1 METQGPETHCRD
13 ERSTTP
19 LGRTK
24 FSESPS
30 REETEK
36 VSAFPFVVIAA
47 AVIIIVFKYQLRKLF
62 LRVGLPFGLYIP
74 QPVKLWLLTMDAQL
88 QYQGSPCRIYDE
100 KSGIKAGLF

>member
-1 METQGPETHCRD
+1 METQGPESHCRD

-36 VSAFPFVVIAA
+36 VSVFPFAVVAA
-47 AVIIIVFKYQLRKLF
+47 AAIIIVKYQLKNRKSF
-62 LRVGLPFGLYIP
+62 LRLVRLLAFTYLSHLNSGFP
-74 QPVKLWLLTMDAQL
+74 Q
-88 QYQGSPCRIYDE
+88 
-100 KSGIKAGLF
+100 

>member
-36 VSAFPFVVIAA
+36 VSAFPFVVVAA
-47 AVIIIVFKYQLRKLF
+47 ATAIIMVKYQLKN
-62 LRVGLPFGLYIP
+62 
-74 QPVKLWLLTMDAQL
+74 QK
-88 QYQGSPCRIYDE
+88 
-100 KSGIKAGLF
+100 

>member
-13 ERSTTP
+13 KRSTTP

-36 VSAFPFVVIAA
+36 VSAFPFVIVAA
-47 AVIIIVFKYQLRKLF
+47 AVIVVAIKYQLK
-62 LRVGLPFGLYIP
+62 
-74 QPVKLWLLTMDAQL
+74 K
-88 QYQGSPCRIYDE
+88 
-100 KSGIKAGLF
+100 